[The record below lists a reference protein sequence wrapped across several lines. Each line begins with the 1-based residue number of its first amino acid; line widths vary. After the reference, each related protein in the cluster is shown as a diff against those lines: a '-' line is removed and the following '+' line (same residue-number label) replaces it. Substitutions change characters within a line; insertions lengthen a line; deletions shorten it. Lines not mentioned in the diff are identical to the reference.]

1 MLQPGTLGGWT
12 RASADRFWGEIAQ
25 TDHVLQVYTSDEV
38 LLDALTGF
46 VGTGINSGD
55 CVVVIATAQHLN
67 ALDARLRALGIHPA
81 SLISDDRYI
90 PLVADIM
97 LDRIMVDGMPDALR
111 LRALV
116 DSLLYR
122 ARLRSRKV
130 RFFGEMAPLLWEE
143 GKKEAAIRLEELA
156 TAICTAESF
165 SVFCAYPE
173 SGFPADKA
181 ASIRQ
186 LCHCHNKVIGGSE
199 LQMQRVHYRIS
210 S

>member
-1 MLQPGTLGGWT
+1 MQQLTLGGWT
-12 RASADRFWGEIAQ
+12 RASADRFWGELAQ

-55 CVVVIATAQHLN
+55 CVVIIATAQHLN
-67 ALDARLRALGIHPA
+67 GLDARLRDLGIHPS

-97 LDRIMVDGMPDALR
+97 LDRIMVDGMPDPLR
-111 LRALV
+111 LRALI

-122 ARLRSRKV
+122 ARLRGRKV

-143 GKKEAAIRLEELA
+143 GKTEAAARLEELA
-156 TAICTAESF
+156 TAISTAEQF

-173 SGFPADKA
+173 SALAPNKA
-181 ASIRQ
+181 TSIRQ
-186 LCHCHNKVIGGSE
+186 LCSCHSKVIGGSE